1 MENAPQLV
9 TPPDEKPQDDQESY
23 RRGPWSQRKAGIPFV
38 RMLLG
43 RFGMKM
49 GKDRVLEVID
59 PESGELHSTP
69 LPVLE
74 LDGGRYVVSAM
85 GEASWVRGLR
95 ASGQGRLTRGK
106 ESEEVAGIEV
116 PESERPP
123 IISAYLQSFWKDSKG
138 QFAVDS
144 PDASE
149 EELRQIAPQH
159 PIFRLAPK

>member
-1 MENAPQLV
+1 V
-9 TPPDEKPQDDQESY
+9 TPPDEKSQGDQQDY
-23 RRGPWSQRKAGIPFV
+23 RRGPWIQRKVGIPFV

-43 RFGMKM
+43 RFGVKM
-49 GKDRVLEVID
+49 GEARVFEVAD
-59 PESGELHSTP
+59 PDSGEMHSTP
-69 LPVLE
+69 LHVLE
-74 LDGGRYVVSAM
+74 MDGGRYVVSTK
-85 GEASWVRGLR
+85 GESGWVRGLR

-106 ESEEVAGIEV
+106 ESEDVAGIEV
-116 PESERPP
+116 PEAERPP

-159 PIFRLAPK
+159 PVFRLAAK